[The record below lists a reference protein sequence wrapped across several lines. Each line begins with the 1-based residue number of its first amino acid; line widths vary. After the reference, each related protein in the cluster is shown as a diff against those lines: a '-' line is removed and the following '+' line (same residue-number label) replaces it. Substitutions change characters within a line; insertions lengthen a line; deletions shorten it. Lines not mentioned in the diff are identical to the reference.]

1 MPAWRHLRG
10 AFFWARKNEPTHM
23 NRLISVFCLSL
34 ALNACSTS
42 SSVPDEPLQD
52 RHWRVVEINGQPVR
66 PGSQAAE
73 PHIVLSQDLR
83 AHGSDGCNRFN
94 TSYESAAGLHFG
106 RMASTMMACAPEVD
120 LVARE
125 FSGALAA
132 TANYRIQ
139 GRQMELIDAEG
150 RVRLRLEATSLK

>member
-1 MPAWRHLRG
+1 
-10 AFFWARKNEPTHM
+10 M

-52 RHWRVVEINGQPVR
+52 RYWRAVEINGQAVR
-66 PGSQAAE
+66 PGSERAE
-73 PHIVLSQDLR
+73 PHLVLSKDLQV
-83 AHGSDGCNRFN
+83 HGSDGCNRFN
-94 TSYESAAGLHFG
+94 GSYESGAGLRFG
-106 RMASTMMACAPEVD
+106 RMASTMMACVPPVD
-120 LVARE
+120 LLARE

-139 GRQMELIDAEG
+139 GRQMELIDADG
-150 RVRLRLEATSLK
+150 RVRLRLEATFLK